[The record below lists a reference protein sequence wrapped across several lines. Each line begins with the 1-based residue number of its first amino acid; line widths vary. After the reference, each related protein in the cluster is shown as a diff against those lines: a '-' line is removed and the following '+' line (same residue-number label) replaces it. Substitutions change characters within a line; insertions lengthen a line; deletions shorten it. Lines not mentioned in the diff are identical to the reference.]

1 MTNQL
6 IIEDHHFKKGELS
19 SITTAYI
26 DQYPVVYILYNRNE
40 KKRPVAY
47 IGQTVQ
53 VNKRLKQHLN
63 NSKRR
68 EIKEVLLIGHEKF
81 NQSATYN
88 IETNLIN
95 HFIGDEQFQLQNV
108 SQTRQVQMHKYYEK
122 EYYDEV
128 VFQELWEE
136 LQRRQLAKHS
146 IDTIRNKDVYKLSPF
161 KELTP
166 EQLDIKLEIIEYC
179 KQAIQQD
186 ETQKVLMIEGEAGTG
201 KSVLLASLYNTLQD
215 YTKSEPV
222 LKGTDNYL
230 LVNHSE
236 MLKTYHTMAES
247 LPNLK
252 KNHMLKPTS
261 FINKTDNQKLHP
273 DIVIVDEAHL
283 LLTKKDSY
291 NSFHYENQLEEII
304 KRAKITICIFD
315 PKQVLKIKSYWDQ
328 DKLYQFQK
336 RYNASRFQLKD
347 QLRMRSSPQIIQWID
362 DIVEKRVTPIPESTA
377 SFELQIMETH
387 DALKNKIFS
396 LDKKEGLSRIIS
408 TFDYVHKKDGA
419 SYLVDPGGINLPW
432 NTTDTKRTWAE
443 RPDTI
448 SEVGSIYTV
457 QGFDLNN
464 VGVVIGPSVDYDP
477 ETDQLVI
484 DIDKYEDKG
493 AFTGRDDMNQELTKK
508 AKETI
513 ILNSLNVLMKRAIKG
528 LYIYA
533 INPNLRQKLLTLQ
546 NERSQSYHAKPTL
559 FNGTDQ

>member
-108 SQTRQVQMHKYYEK
+108 SQTRQVQMHQYYEK

-328 DKLYQFQK
+328 DKLDQFQK

-347 QLRMRSSPQIIQWID
+347 QLRMKSSPQIIQWID

-419 SYLVDPGGINLPW
+419 SYLVDPDGINLPW

-493 AFTGRDDMNQELTKK
+493 AFMGRDDMNQELTKK

-533 INPNLRQKLLTLQ
+533 INPNLRQKLITLQ

>member
-108 SQTRQVQMHKYYEK
+108 SQTRQVQMHQYYEK

-328 DKLYQFQK
+328 DKLDQFQK

-347 QLRMRSSPQIIQWID
+347 QLRMKSSPQIIQWID

-484 DIDKYEDKG
+484 HIDKYEDKG

-533 INPNLRQKLLTLQ
+533 INPNLRQKLIALQ
-546 NERSQSYHAKPTL
+546 NERSQSNHAKPTL

>member
-63 NSKRR
+63 NAKRR

-108 SQTRQVQMHKYYEK
+108 SQTRQVQMHQYYEK

-215 YTKSEPV
+215 YTKSESV

-273 DIVIVDEAHL
+273 DIVIVDEAHC
-283 LLTKKDSY
+283 
-291 NSFHYENQLEEII
+291 F
-304 KRAKITICIFD
+304 
-315 PKQVLKIKSYWDQ
+315 
-328 DKLYQFQK
+328 
-336 RYNASRFQLKD
+336 
-347 QLRMRSSPQIIQWID
+347 
-362 DIVEKRVTPIPESTA
+362 
-377 SFELQIMETH
+377 
-387 DALKNKIFS
+387 
-396 LDKKEGLSRIIS
+396 
-408 TFDYVHKKDGA
+408 
-419 SYLVDPGGINLPW
+419 
-432 NTTDTKRTWAE
+432 
-443 RPDTI
+443 
-448 SEVGSIYTV
+448 
-457 QGFDLNN
+457 
-464 VGVVIGPSVDYDP
+464 
-477 ETDQLVI
+477 
-484 DIDKYEDKG
+484 
-493 AFTGRDDMNQELTKK
+493 
-508 AKETI
+508 
-513 ILNSLNVLMKRAIKG
+513 
-528 LYIYA
+528 
-533 INPNLRQKLLTLQ
+533 
-546 NERSQSYHAKPTL
+546 
-559 FNGTDQ
+559 

>member
-40 KKRPVAY
+40 KKRSVAY

-63 NSKRR
+63 NSKRK

-108 SQTRQVQMHKYYEK
+108 SQTRQVQMHQYYEK

-328 DKLYQFQK
+328 DKLDQFQK

-347 QLRMRSSPQIIQWID
+347 QLRMKSSPQIIQWID

-448 SEVGSIYTV
+448 QRPTSLSSISINTR
-457 QGFDLNN
+457 
-464 VGVVIGPSVDYDP
+464 
-477 ETDQLVI
+477 T
-484 DIDKYEDKG
+484 KG
-493 AFTGRDDMNQELTKK
+493 RLRDV
-508 AKETI
+508 TI
-513 ILNSLNVLMKRAIKG
+513 
-528 LYIYA
+528 
-533 INPNLRQKLLTLQ
+533 
-546 NERSQSYHAKPTL
+546 
-559 FNGTDQ
+559 

>member
-63 NSKRR
+63 NSKRK

-108 SQTRQVQMHKYYEK
+108 SQTRQVQMHQYYEK

-328 DKLYQFQK
+328 DKLDQFQK

-347 QLRMRSSPQIIQWID
+347 QLRMKSSPQIIQWID

-419 SYLVDPGGINLPW
+419 SYLVDPDGINLPW

-493 AFTGRDDMNQELTKK
+493 AFMGRDDMNQELTKK

-533 INPNLRQKLLTLQ
+533 INPNLRQKLLALQ
-546 NERSQSYHAKPTL
+546 NERSQAYHAKPTL

>member
-63 NSKRR
+63 NSKRK

-108 SQTRQVQMHKYYEK
+108 SQTRQVQMHQYYEK

-161 KELTP
+161 KELTL

-328 DKLYQFQK
+328 DKLDQFQK

-347 QLRMRSSPQIIQWID
+347 QLRMKSSPQIIQWID

-419 SYLVDPGGINLPW
+419 SYLVDPDGINLPW

-493 AFTGRDDMNQELTKK
+493 AFMGRDDMNQELTKK

-533 INPNLRQKLLTLQ
+533 INPNLRQKLLALQ
-546 NERSQSYHAKPTL
+546 NERSQAYHAKPTL